1 MPNRLIFD
9 TIPELVKKNKFLPVD
24 SSFGKYF
31 SGTDTPELFAYNLKV
46 QPEDWYY
53 RHAPVRYTLNRQ
65 GYRTAEFNTIDWG
78 NSIVIFGCSNVFGV
92 GVDDKYTLATQLSE
106 LVNKPVINM
115 GVGGGSI
122 TFSLHNAIILRD
134 HYPTPLAVI
143 NLWTDYSRTVYY
155 HKKKVTACGSWN
167 IETNNYMHS
176 WAAEDS
182 HGKTHAIFAS
192 KTSKLLWE
200 NTKYFEGS
208 YFNQTAQLLSCK
220 LMDHKEDARDGLH
233 YGNSTHHRSAVT
245 IAEILKL

>member
-1 MPNRLIFD
+1 
-9 TIPELVKKNKFLPVD
+9 
-24 SSFGKYF
+24 
-31 SGTDTPELFAYNLKV
+31 
-46 QPEDWYY
+46 
-53 RHAPVRYTLNRQ
+53 
-65 GYRTAEFNTIDWG
+65 
-78 NSIVIFGCSNVFGV
+78 
-92 GVDDKYTLATQLSE
+92 
-106 LVNKPVINM
+106 M